1 MTKLLH
7 KNEMQPSSCTLA
19 YGNTSV
25 TLNLPQN
32 TPVLKI
38 TEPPQRVTKERFLQ
52 GLADILPEV
61 PITGPVA
68 IVVADKTRRCGYEYG
83 LKWLMES
90 LHARQVTDEQVCFF
104 IAYGTHAG
112 QDEEHCLQAYGPSYR
127 KYRFIHHDCTDQTLF
142 STIGTT
148 RKGTPIRIRKDILS
162 AQLIITFGAVSHHYF
177 AGYGGG
183 RKLLF
188 PGLGEKEAIYH
199 NHSLFLDRNTGQ
211 LAKACQP
218 GNLQD
223 NPVSD
228 DLYEVHTK
236 LPGYISIH
244 GLPGSTGEI
253 IEFFFGAR
261 YNDFLQVTTL
271 LDRYY
276 RTSRR
281 GPYDLVIGS
290 AGGYPKDINFIQL
303 HKTIHNCAR
312 FVKDNGTLIIL
323 GECRDDIGSNTLLP
337 YFEMGGYELAFN
349 HLLDSYAGNG
359 GTALAL
365 MEKTRRIRI
374 LLVTTLAADTVHQ
387 LGMEK
392 ITPADIEPLVT
403 RIHQK
408 QQSIAVIP
416 NGSLLI

>member
-25 TLNLPQN
+25 TLNLPQH

-183 RKLLF
+183 
-188 PGLGEKEAIYH
+188 
-199 NHSLFLDRNTGQ
+199 
-211 LAKACQP
+211 AKT
-218 GNLQD
+218 
-223 NPVSD
+223 SF
-228 DLYEVHTK
+228 
-236 LPGYISIH
+236 S
-244 GLPGSTGEI
+244 
-253 IEFFFGAR
+253 
-261 YNDFLQVTTL
+261 
-271 LDRYY
+271 
-276 RTSRR
+276 RTW
-281 GPYDLVIGS
+281 
-290 AGGYPKDINFIQL
+290 
-303 HKTIHNCAR
+303 
-312 FVKDNGTLIIL
+312 
-323 GECRDDIGSNTLLP
+323 
-337 YFEMGGYELAFN
+337 
-349 HLLDSYAGNG
+349 
-359 GTALAL
+359 
-365 MEKTRRIRI
+365 
-374 LLVTTLAADTVHQ
+374 
-387 LGMEK
+387 
-392 ITPADIEPLVT
+392 
-403 RIHQK
+403 
-408 QQSIAVIP
+408 
-416 NGSLLI
+416 